1 MDFCFYQARYHWN
14 DLRGLRY
21 DIDKKKR
28 RIPVRCL
35 GIFGAI
41 AMTQIVMTAKII
53 LGIIIAYKFCT
64 IEEFKTIMVFVMF
77 LFIVTS
83 VYEFAKSNKFTKL
96 ILFTVCLGYPY
107 RILSGIALR
116 LVYENKLENMFYIYN
131 IGLICLMMLA
141 YFHMVDLPYI

>member
-1 MDFCFYQARYHWN
+1 MDDRYSVTPEGTENFFEQLNIREMVKFLFIMDFCFYQARYHWN

-107 RILSGIALR
+107 RILS
-116 LVYENKLENMFYIYN
+116 
-131 IGLICLMMLA
+131 
-141 YFHMVDLPYI
+141 